1 MAGIED
7 INGDNSLFKV
17 NFDAAKEADEVLNG
31 QTGEGVLFGAVD
43 GARDKDASEIL
54 DEPVKNKN
62 EIVVAGEKEE
72 EQDKVLEPAK
82 VWVVD
87 ETGRYRNIPITEL
100 KPGQV
105 QVSFVDGDSVPR
117 DGDMDPS
124 FVRNNKE
131 RVLTEENKSDFVNV
145 RVDLKKLSNNRDK
158 QNISEEIIERMTREN
173 GLNFSGI
180 PGVDYFGSDN
190 HMRAKA
196 ENGRLQIGWA
206 VNMIDNNG
214 KSVEDGKKT
223 GRFENVNEAK
233 RYLRKIGVK
242 FEGDTAGDVNDQQP
256 ENGQRGGIEPE
267 SRESEEARK
276 NKLKA
281 EAREYL
287 NNLINTRSNVDA
299 SDEVVFRGWVTSHGK
314 YADPV
319 DLTRANALLGEIATR
334 RENRER
340 QKEVEKR
347 QREDDRNR
355 MIDEE
360 RKRKEERTENER
372 LERKWES
379 DQRNANIAAER
390 KSEREKR
397 EYLERQRI
405 VDRLEAKTKL
415 DAKERA
421 YKELNLL
428 KGRLREIGSTTY
440 KKQKEKDEAMA
451 LWLEDLK
458 IFIDANKDIEGNSQ
472 LVEQSRA
479 LELELLKIELRDL
492 SPDTKSKKIWFKKI
506 NGLIDSCKNIPERS
520 ALMENAK
527 TLEKEEKEKEHK
539 FLARL
544 VLAPFV
550 FLNRVTGGSKVK
562 YDPKKW
568 K

>member
-1 MAGIED
+1 
-7 INGDNSLFKV
+7 
-17 NFDAAKEADEVLNG
+17 
-31 QTGEGVLFGAVD
+31 
-43 GARDKDASEIL
+43 
-54 DEPVKNKN
+54 
-62 EIVVAGEKEE
+62 
-72 EQDKVLEPAK
+72 
-82 VWVVD
+82 
-87 ETGRYRNIPITEL
+87 
-100 KPGQV
+100 
-105 QVSFVDGDSVPR
+105 
-117 DGDMDPS
+117 
-124 FVRNNKE
+124 
-131 RVLTEENKSDFVNV
+131 
-145 RVDLKKLSNNRDK
+145 
-158 QNISEEIIERMTREN
+158 
-173 GLNFSGI
+173 
-180 PGVDYFGSDN
+180 
-190 HMRAKA
+190 
-196 ENGRLQIGWA
+196 
-206 VNMIDNNG
+206 
-214 KSVEDGKKT
+214 
-223 GRFENVNEAK
+223 
-233 RYLRKIGVK
+233 
-242 FEGDTAGDVNDQQP
+242 
-256 ENGQRGGIEPE
+256 
-267 SRESEEARK
+267 
-276 NKLKA
+276 
-281 EAREYL
+281 
-287 NNLINTRSNVDA
+287 
-299 SDEVVFRGWVTSHGK
+299 
-314 YADPV
+314 
-319 DLTRANALLGEIATR
+319 
-334 RENRER
+334 
-340 QKEVEKR
+340 
-347 QREDDRNR
+347 